1 LPENGYY
8 NGGPASQ
15 KELKMRYRNLGSSG
29 LKVSAIGLGTNQF
42 GGKCDLDTV
51 REIIAAAFDA
61 GINFIDTAD
70 VYQKGRSEETI
81 GQAIAGRPRDQVLIA
96 TKVRHPTG
104 EGPNDVGMS
113 RHHILTGVEASL
125 KRLNTDYIDLYQI
138 HRWDPADP
146 IEETMRALDD
156 LVRSGKVRY
165 LGASNFSAWQLTH
178 ANAIADRKGW
188 DRFVSIQPHYHMF
201 ERGIE
206 GELLPACEYFGI
218 GVLPYFPIAGGFLT
232 GKYKRGEGAPTGSR
246 GETSTYVQKYMTD
259 DSYDRVEA
267 LTAFAEVRGHTMN
280 DLAHAWLL
288 ARPAVSSVITGATKV
303 AHVVSNAA
311 AGDWH
316 RGK

>member
-1 LPENGYY
+1 M
-8 NGGPASQ
+8 Q
-15 KELKMRYRNLGSSG
+15 YRNLGTSG

-42 GGKCDLDTV
+42 GGKCDLETV
-51 REIIAAAFDA
+51 REIIAGALDA

-70 VYQKGRSEETI
+70 VYQKGRSEDFI

-104 EGPNDVGMS
+104 DGPNDVGMS

-125 KRLNTDYIDLYQI
+125 KRLNTDYIDLYQV

-165 LGASNFSAWQLTH
+165 LGASNFNAWQLTH
-178 ANAIADRKGW
+178 ANSVAERKHW
-188 DRFVSIQPHYHMF
+188 DKFVSIQPHYHMF

-218 GVLPYFPIAGGFLT
+218 GLLPYFPLAGGFLS
-232 GKYKRGEGAPTGSR
+232 GKYKRGESAPPGSR
-246 GETSTYVQKYMTD
+246 GETSPYVQKYMTD
-259 DSYDRVEA
+259 ENYDRVEK
-267 LTAFAEVRGHTMN
+267 LTAFAEARGRSMN

-288 ARPAVSSVITGATKV
+288 SRPAVSSVITGATKV
-303 AHVVSNAA
+303 EHVTVNAA
-311 AGDWH
+311 AGDWGLSPEEVEEVG
-316 RGK
+316 RILSE

>member
-1 LPENGYY
+1 
-8 NGGPASQ
+8 
-15 KELKMRYRNLGSSG
+15 MRYRNLGNSG

-42 GGKCDLDTV
+42 GGKVDLDGT
-51 REIIAAAFDA
+51 REIVAAALDA
-61 GINFIDTAD
+61 GINLIDTAD

-104 EGPNDVGMS
+104 DGPNDVGMS
-113 RHHILTGVEASL
+113 RHHILTGIEASL

-138 HRWDPADP
+138 HRWDPNDP

-178 ANAIADRKGW
+178 ANAVAESKGW

-232 GKYKRGEGAPTGSR
+232 GKYQRGEAPPPGSR

-259 DSYDRVEA
+259 ANYDRLEK
-267 LTAFAEVRGHTMN
+267 LSDFAKDRGRSMT

-288 ARPAVSSVITGATKV
+288 SRPAVSCVITGATNV
-303 AHVVSNAA
+303 AHVEANAG
-311 AGDWH
+311 AGDWELSAEEVM
-316 RGK
+316 KVEEILSE